1 MSIHFKG
8 KYGPMLI
15 AEIGGNHEGDA
26 VYARELTKLAIQSNV
41 DVIKYQ
47 IYSGSKLVNKKIAP
61 ERTQHFKNFELDQ
74 EIHIELAQ
82 LCLKNNIA
90 YSASIWDETI
100 IDWIDPYLS
109 FYKIGS
115 GDLTAYPLLEKIAQK
130 QKPIVLST
138 GLSSLE
144 EIREAVKY
152 IESINSFYKKC
163 NNLAILQ
170 CTSLYP
176 NADEDV
182 NLNVIKTLT
191 GTFKNPIGYSDHTT
205 GTDALRV
212 AYSMGAKIL
221 EFHFTD
227 TIENKTFRD
236 HFVSLTPLD
245 VKNLIENI
253 RLINRL
259 QGSND
264 KIPLQKE
271 IDTNH
276 LKSFRRGVYPTRDI
290 KKGEVISVNDITILR
305 PNCGIDARDFNRVP
319 SKVAK
324 NDIPK
329 LSKLSWDMFV
339 DEQKKC

>member
-8 KYGPMLI
+8 KNGPMLI

-26 VYARELTKLAIQSNV
+26 VYARELTKLAIQSDV

-61 ERTQHFKNFELDQ
+61 ERTQHFKNFELDR

-100 IDWIDPYLS
+100 LDWIDPYLA
-109 FYKIGS
+109 FYKVGS
-115 GDLTAYPLLEKIAQK
+115 GDLTAYPLLEKIAQM

-138 GLSSLE
+138 GLSTLK
-144 EIREAVKY
+144 EIKDAVKY
-152 IESINSFYKKC
+152 IESVNSFYKES

-182 NLNVIKTLT
+182 NLNVIKTLS
-191 GTFKNPIGYSDHTT
+191 KNFENPVGYSDHTT
-205 GTDALRV
+205 GTAALRL

-227 TIENKTFRD
+227 TTANKTFRD
-236 HFVSLTPLD
+236 HFVSLTSDD
-245 VKNLIENI
+245 VKGLIKDLKAI
-253 RLINRL
+253 KVML
-259 QGSND
+259 GTST
-264 KIPLQKE
+264 KAPCQKE
-271 IDTNH
+271 INTNH
-276 LKSFRRGVYPTRDI
+276 LSSFRRAVYPIRDLI
-290 KKGEVISVNDITILR
+290 AGEILKEKDLTILR
-305 PNCGIDARDFNRVP
+305 PNLGIDARNFHQIVGKRLD
-319 SKVAK
+319 K
-324 NDIPK
+324 NIKAFEPLDWSM
-329 LSKLSWDMFV
+329 LS
-339 DEQKKC
+339 